1 MKLNLQCRYRSGVAV
16 GTVLTDESPMLE
28 GGAARVLFMYALRGN
43 HWVGLYAVEL
53 INAIVGR
60 EILIVPPWV
69 GEIIYSTKC
78 EFED

>member
-1 MKLNLQCRYRSGVAV
+1 MAV

-43 HWVGLYAVEL
+43 HRVGLYAVEL
-53 INAIVGR
+53 INVIVER

-69 GEIIYSTKC
+69 EKISTASSVNSRIDC
-78 EFED
+78 YIGT